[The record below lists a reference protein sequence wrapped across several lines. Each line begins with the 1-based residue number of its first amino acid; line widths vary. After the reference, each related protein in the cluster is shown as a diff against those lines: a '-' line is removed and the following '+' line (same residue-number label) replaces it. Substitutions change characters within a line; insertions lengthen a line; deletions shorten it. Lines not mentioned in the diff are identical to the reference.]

1 MNVYLQR
8 LQKKLESCA
17 GDLTGGQLTRRAAEG
32 KWSVA
37 EILEHL
43 NLTYIGTIK
52 NLSRSLKAGRALGDL
67 PTMKQRVVN
76 TLVLDFG
83 YFPSGRESPES
94 AKPKGL
100 TPENIFAEM
109 KSGIAALDDMME
121 KCETQF
127 GTRAFVADHPVLG
140 PLTLQQWRKFHWVH
154 GKHHVRQI
162 ERMRD

>member
-17 GDLTGGQLTRRAAEG
+17 GDLTVGQLARRPAEG

-43 NLTYIGTIK
+43 NLTYIGTVK
-52 NLSRSLKAGRALGDL
+52 NLARSLKAGRALGGS
-67 PTMKQRVVN
+67 PTIKQRVVN

-94 AKPKGL
+94 AKPKGVAS
-100 TPENIFAEM
+100 ENIFAEI
-109 KSGIAALDDMME
+109 KNEIAALDD
-121 KCETQF
+121 
-127 GTRAFVADHPVLG
+127 G
-140 PLTLQQWRKFHWVH
+140 
-154 GKHHVRQI
+154 
-162 ERMRD
+162 